1 MSQERQALKEARI
14 HQKELEM
21 VNRQVPEGDLPFTSA
36 LDLVTRANLYP
47 AFTSIEDVDLVEL
60 ANSYRSARRPRIRGE
75 EPKTAAKGVLP
86 AHQVFRLLNISR
98 NAGYK
103 AIRDGS
109 FPIAAIR
116 IGRKIRF
123 ARAAV
128 RELLGIDDD
137 GFESLLGTPVAHQER
152 ARRKPAPPQQL

>member
-1 MSQERQALKEARI
+1 
-14 HQKELEM
+14 M

-60 ANSYRSARRPRIRGE
+60 ANSSPYVVCRHRIRGE
-75 EPKTAAKGVLP
+75 EPNTAAKGVLP
-86 AHQVFRLLNISR
+86 AHQVFQLLNISR

-116 IGRKIRF
+116 IGSKILF

-137 GFESLLGTPVAHQER
+137 GVESLLGTPVAHQER
-152 ARRKPAPPQQL
+152 ASRRPAPTPPQQL

>member
-1 MSQERQALKEARI
+1 
-14 HQKELEM
+14 M
-21 VNRQVPEGDLPFTSA
+21 VNQRIPERGLLVDLAS
-36 LDLVTRANLYP
+36 LYP
-47 AFTSIEDVDLVEL
+47 AFTSIEEVDLVEL
-60 ANSYRSARRPRIRGE
+60 ANSYRSAIRPPRIRGE
-75 EPKTAAKGVLP
+75 EPNTAAQGVLP

-116 IGRKIRF
+116 IGRKILF

-137 GFESLLGTPVAHQER
+137 GFERLLGTPVAHQER
-152 ARRKPAPPQQL
+152 ASRRPAPARPQQL